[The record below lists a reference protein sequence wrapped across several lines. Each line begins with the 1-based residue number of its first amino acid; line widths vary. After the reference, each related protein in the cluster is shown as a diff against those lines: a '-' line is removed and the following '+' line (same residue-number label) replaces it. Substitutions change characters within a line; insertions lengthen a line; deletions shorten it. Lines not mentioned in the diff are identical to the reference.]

1 MYGYHKK
8 QYHRL
13 CICLLSVI
21 FSISCPVYAADTPP
35 SSDTLSAHNT
45 LLLDTAQSLSTM
57 TDRTEEMKNLLI
69 DAQIQEARQYQMMR
83 LRIQWLYETGYSSF
97 LEQLLSASDFP
108 DFLNR
113 SEQIRSLITYDRN
126 QLTELSN
133 LRSSIETDA
142 ALLTK
147 QCDLLRASRDALSM
161 EYEKLLILLNQQNT
175 ASGVSVF
182 PEVFSR
188 IPELIARAD
197 EQIEEGQLAA
207 DQGIHAPSSEIR
219 DPEPP
224 LNNDISDNTS
234 NVADNESTVDEK
246 EEDDEIAPP
255 PFAPPPSFSVSA
267 SESLL
272 LSALIQCEAGTED
285 YTAMTALA
293 SCILNR
299 VSSPLFPNSIS
310 GVIESE
316 PLFSSVSD
324 GRIEA
329 LLYGDIDSVCQ
340 NAVFD
345 AISGTNPIGSC
356 LYFSPASSS
365 ASGATFGSFTFY

>member
-1 MYGYHKK
+1 MNK
-8 QYHRL
+8 
-13 CICLLSVI
+13 
-21 FSISCPVYAADTPP
+21 
-35 SSDTLSAHNT
+35 
-45 LLLDTAQSLSTM
+45 
-57 TDRTEEMKNLLI
+57 
-69 DAQIQEARQYQMMR
+69 
-83 LRIQWLYETGYSSF
+83 
-97 LEQLLSASDFP
+97 
-108 DFLNR
+108 
-113 SEQIRSLITYDRN
+113 
-126 QLTELSN
+126 
-133 LRSSIETDA
+133 
-142 ALLTK
+142 
-147 QCDLLRASRDALSM
+147 
-161 EYEKLLILLNQQNT
+161 
-175 ASGVSVF
+175 
-182 PEVFSR
+182 
-188 IPELIARAD
+188 
-197 EQIEEGQLAA
+197 IEEGQLAA

-272 LSALIQCEAGTED
+272 LSALVQCEAGTED